1 MQQYRDTD
9 YAAVSA
15 ALHAREAKLLTQ
27 AMAERMIDAAT
38 PEESYKT
45 LLECGYAPL
54 ERCTLE
60 NVEHALSQARRE
72 LYREVSVLAPD
83 KRIIEL
89 FQIKYDYHN
98 AKLALKSKRTSE
110 DVSRLAMD
118 CGRFDA
124 QKVLRGETSAVSAA
138 MSRAMA
144 QAESEAGHSGDVRM
158 AELLLDRA
166 CYEEMSALASE
177 TGSTFLKDY
186 VSLQIDAINLRT
198 LVRAQRMGCEDE
210 ILAAAMLPGGR
221 MFPTQLE
228 GARGDHLTALTHGTP
243 LSAAGELDSAGER
256 AAKLLDGGGGLTE
269 FERACDDALMSYLQ
283 RARRTP
289 FGPEVVAGYLGAK
302 EAEFT
307 AVRTIL
313 SGKIAGLNAEDI
325 RARLRMSYL

>member
-83 KRIIEL
+83 KRIVEL
-89 FQIKYDYHN
+89 FQVKYDYHN
-98 AKLALKSKRTSE
+98 AKLALKSKRTGE
-110 DVSRLAMD
+110 DVSRLVMD

-124 QKVLRGETSAVSAA
+124 QEVLRGETSAVSAA

-186 VSLQIDAINLRT
+186 VALQIDAVNLRT
-198 LVRAQRMGCEDE
+198 LVRARRMGCEDDV
-210 ILAAAMLPGGR
+210 LAAAMLPGGHI
-221 MFPTQLE
+221 PAGQLK
-228 GARGDHLTALTHGTP
+228 GARGDHLSSLTHGT
-243 LSAAGELDSAGER
+243 LLDS
-256 AAKLLDGGGGLTE
+256 GGGLTE

-313 SGKIAGLNAEDI
+313 SGKIAGIAAEDI

>member
-98 AKLALKSKRTSE
+98 AKLALKSKRTGE

-186 VSLQIDAINLRT
+186 VALQIDAVNLRT
-198 LVRAQRMGCEDE
+198 LVRARRMGCEDD
-210 ILAAAMLPGGR
+210 P
-221 MFPTQLE
+221 
-228 GARGDHLTALTHGTP
+228 
-243 LSAAGELDSAGER
+243 
-256 AAKLLDGGGGLTE
+256 
-269 FERACDDALMSYLQ
+269 
-283 RARRTP
+283 RTW
-289 FGPEVVAGYLGAK
+289 
-302 EAEFT
+302 T
-307 AVRTIL
+307 
-313 SGKIAGLNAEDI
+313 
-325 RARLRMSYL
+325 

>member
-98 AKLALKSKRTSE
+98 AKLALKSKRTGE

-144 QAESEAGHSGDVRM
+144 QAESEAGHS
-158 AELLLDRA
+158 
-166 CYEEMSALASE
+166 YEEMSALASE

-186 VSLQIDAINLRT
+186 VALQIDAVNLRT
-198 LVRAQRMGCEDE
+198 LVRARRMGCEDDV
-210 ILAAAMLPGGR
+210 LAAAMLPGGHI
-221 MFPTQLE
+221 PAGQLK
-228 GARGDHLTALTHGTP
+228 GARGDHLSSLTHGTP
-243 LSAAGELDSAGER
+243 LDSAGEL
-256 AAKLLDGGGGLTE
+256 AAKLLDSGGGLTE

-313 SGKIAGLNAEDI
+313 SGKIAGIAAEDI

>member
-83 KRIIEL
+83 KRIVEL
-89 FQIKYDYHN
+89 FQVKYDYHN
-98 AKLALKSKRTSE
+98 AKLALKSKRSGE

-118 CGRFDA
+118 CGRVDA

-144 QAESEAGHSGDVRM
+144 QAESEVGHSGDLRM

-177 TGSTFLKDY
+177 TGSTF
-186 VSLQIDAINLRT
+186 
-198 LVRAQRMGCEDE
+198 VRARRMGCEDDV
-210 ILAAAMLPGGR
+210 LAAAMLPGGHI
-221 MFPTQLE
+221 PADQLR
-228 GARGDHLTALTHGTP
+228 GARGDHLSSLTHGTP
-243 LSAAGELDSAGER
+243 LDSAGEL
-256 AAKLLDGGGGLTE
+256 AAKLLDSGGGLTE

-313 SGKIAGLNAEDI
+313 SGKIAGIAAEDI

>member
-1 MQQYRDTD
+1 MANKIKDTD
-9 YAAVSA
+9 YLAISA
-15 ALHAREAKLLTQ
+15 RVRAMETTLLT
-27 AMAERMIDAAT
+27 AERMERLLEARSDEEVSKLLQDCGYPELDAAR
-38 PEESYKT
+38 PE
-45 LLECGYAPL
+45 AMDA
-54 ERCTLE
+54 
-60 NVEHALSQARRE
+60 ALSQAREE
-72 LYREVSVLAPD
+72 LLTDLGDGAPD
-83 KRIIEL
+83 PRYIDIFKL
-89 FQIKYDYHN
+89 KYDYHN
-98 AKLALKSKRTSE
+98 AKLALKSKRTGE

-124 QKVLRGETSAVSAA
+124 KKVLRGETSAVSAA

-186 VSLQIDAINLRT
+186 VALQIDAVNLRT
-198 LVRAQRMGCEDE
+198 LVRARRMGCEDDV
-210 ILAAAMLPGGR
+210 LAAAMLPGGHI
-221 MFPTQLE
+221 PAGQLK
-228 GARGDHLTALTHGTP
+228 GARGDHLSSLTHGTP
-243 LSAAGELDSAGER
+243 LDSAGEL
-256 AAKLLDGGGGLTE
+256 AAKLLDSGGGLTE

-313 SGKIAGLNAEDI
+313 SGKIAGIAAEDI

>member
-98 AKLALKSKRTSE
+98 AKLALKSKRTGE
-110 DVSRLAMD
+110 DVPRLAMD

-144 QAESEAGHSGDVRM
+144 RAESEVGHSGDLRM

-186 VSLQIDAINLRT
+186 VALQIDAVNLRT
-198 LVRAQRMGCEDE
+198 LVRARRMGD
-210 ILAAAMLPGGR
+210 
-221 MFPTQLE
+221 
-228 GARGDHLTALTHGTP
+228 
-243 LSAAGELDSAGER
+243 AAGRTHSGGSAQR
-256 AAKLLDGGGGLTE
+256 
-269 FERACDDALMSYLQ
+269 
-283 RARRTP
+283 RARRS
-289 FGPEVVAGYLGAK
+289 FIVAHTRHA
-302 EAEFT
+302 A
-307 AVRTIL
+307 
-313 SGKIAGLNAEDI
+313 
-325 RARLRMSYL
+325 

>member
-1 MQQYRDTD
+1 
-9 YAAVSA
+9 
-15 ALHAREAKLLTQ
+15 
-27 AMAERMIDAAT
+27 MIDAAT

-98 AKLALKSKRTSE
+98 AKLALKSKRTGE

-144 QAESEAGHSGDVRM
+144 QAESEAGHVFEGLCRLADRRGQPAYARARTAHGLRGQCACCGDAAGRTHSG
-158 AELLLDRA
+158 
-166 CYEEMSALASE
+166 
-177 TGSTFLKDY
+177 GS
-186 VSLQIDAINLRT
+186 
-198 LVRAQRMGCEDE
+198 AQR
-210 ILAAAMLPGGR
+210 
-221 MFPTQLE
+221 
-228 GARGDHLTALTHGTP
+228 
-243 LSAAGELDSAGER
+243 
-256 AAKLLDGGGGLTE
+256 
-269 FERACDDALMSYLQ
+269 
-283 RARRTP
+283 RARRS
-289 FGPEVVAGYLGAK
+289 FIVAHTRHA
-302 EAEFT
+302 A
-307 AVRTIL
+307 
-313 SGKIAGLNAEDI
+313 
-325 RARLRMSYL
+325 

>member
-83 KRIIEL
+83 KRIVEL
-89 FQIKYDYHN
+89 FQVKYDYHN
-98 AKLALKSKRTSE
+98 AKLALKSKRSGE

-144 QAESEAGHSGDVRM
+144 QAESEAGHSGDLRM

-186 VSLQIDAINLRT
+186 VALPDRRGQPAYARARTAHGLRGRCACCGDAAGRAHSGGS
-198 LVRAQRMGCEDE
+198 AQR
-210 ILAAAMLPGGR
+210 
-221 MFPTQLE
+221 
-228 GARGDHLTALTHGTP
+228 
-243 LSAAGELDSAGER
+243 
-256 AAKLLDGGGGLTE
+256 
-269 FERACDDALMSYLQ
+269 
-283 RARRTP
+283 RARRS
-289 FGPEVVAGYLGAK
+289 FIVAHTRHA
-302 EAEFT
+302 A
-307 AVRTIL
+307 
-313 SGKIAGLNAEDI
+313 
-325 RARLRMSYL
+325 

>member
-38 PEESYKT
+38 PDESYKT

-83 KRIIEL
+83 KRIVEL

-98 AKLALKSKRTSE
+98 AKLALKSKRGGE

-124 QKVLRGETSAVSAA
+124 QEVLRGETSAVSAA
-138 MSRAMA
+138 MSRA
-144 QAESEAGHSGDVRM
+144 SEAGHSGDVRM

-166 CYEEMSALASE
+166 CYEEMSALADE
-177 TGSTFLKDY
+177 TGSAFLKDY
-186 VSLQIDAINLRT
+186 VALQIDAINLRT
-198 LVRAQRMGCEDE
+198 LVRAQRMGCEDDVF
-210 ILAAAMLPGGR
+210 AAAMLPGGHI
-221 MFPTQLE
+221 PAGQLK
-228 GARGDHLTALTHGTP
+228 GARGDHLSSLTHGTP
-243 LSAAGELDSAGER
+243 LDGAGEL
-256 AAKLLDGGGGLTE
+256 AAKLLDGGGSLTE

-283 RARRTP
+283 RSRRTP

-313 SGKIAGLNAEDI
+313 SGKIAGIAAEDI
-325 RARLRMSYL
+325 RARLRMSCL

>member
-60 NVEHALSQARRE
+60 NVEHALSKARRE

-98 AKLALKSKRTSE
+98 AKLALKSKRTGE

-186 VSLQIDAINLRT
+186 VALQIDAVNLRT
-198 LVRAQRMGCEDE
+198 LVRARRMGCEDDV
-210 ILAAAMLPGGR
+210 LAAAMLPG
-221 MFPTQLE
+221 
-228 GARGDHLTALTHGTP
+228 
-243 LSAAGELDSAGER
+243 
-256 AAKLLDGGGGLTE
+256 
-269 FERACDDALMSYLQ
+269 
-283 RARRTP
+283 RTP
-289 FGPEVVAGYLGAK
+289 FRQVSSKARAAIIYRRSHTARRLTARASSRPNCLTAAGA
-302 EAEFT
+302 
-307 AVRTIL
+307 
-313 SGKIAGLNAEDI
+313 
-325 RARLRMSYL
+325 

>member
-1 MQQYRDTD
+1 
-9 YAAVSA
+9 
-15 ALHAREAKLLTQ
+15 
-27 AMAERMIDAAT
+27 
-38 PEESYKT
+38 
-45 LLECGYAPL
+45 
-54 ERCTLE
+54 
-60 NVEHALSQARRE
+60 
-72 LYREVSVLAPD
+72 
-83 KRIIEL
+83 
-89 FQIKYDYHN
+89 
-98 AKLALKSKRTSE
+98 
-110 DVSRLAMD
+110 MD
-118 CGRFDA
+118 CGRVDA

-144 QAESEAGHSGDVRM
+144 QAESEVGHSGDLRM

-186 VSLQIDAINLRT
+186 VALQIDAVNLRT
-198 LVRAQRMGCEDE
+198 LVRARRMGCEDDV
-210 ILAAAMLPGGR
+210 LAAAMLPGGHI
-221 MFPTQLE
+221 PADQLR
-228 GARGDHLTALTHGTP
+228 GARGDHLSSLTHGTP
-243 LSAAGELDSAGER
+243 LDSAGEL
-256 AAKLLDGGGGLTE
+256 AAKLLDSGGGLTE

-313 SGKIAGLNAEDI
+313 SGKIAGIAAEDI

>member
-60 NVEHALSQARRE
+60 NVEHALSRARRE

-83 KRIIEL
+83 KRIVEL

-98 AKLALKSKRTSE
+98 AKLALKSKRTGE

-144 QAESEAGHSGDVRM
+144 QAESEAGHSGDLRM

-186 VSLQIDAINLRT
+186 VALQIDAVNLRT
-198 LVRAQRMGCEDE
+198 LVRARRMGCEDDV
-210 ILAAAMLPGGR
+210 LAAAMLPGGHI
-221 MFPTQLE
+221 PADQLR
-228 GARGDHLTALTHGTP
+228 GARGDRLSSLTHGTP
-243 LSAAGELDSAGER
+243 LDGAGEL
-256 AAKLLDGGGGLTE
+256 AAKLLDSGGGLTE

-313 SGKIAGLNAEDI
+313 SGKIAGIAAEDI